1 MIDNDTILKVRN
13 WFASRHGME
22 FTPAEVR
29 TSLERNPDLQRVT
42 PEVVE
47 GMRRDTHVAPLIKEF
62 TAFLLAIKQGE
73 A

>member
-1 MIDNDTILKVRN
+1 MTDSATLRKLRN
-13 WFASRHGME
+13 WFAARHGME
-22 FTPAEVR
+22 FTPAELR

-47 GMRRDTHVAPLIKEF
+47 GMRQDPHVAPLIKEF
-62 TAFLLAIKQGE
+62 VAFLLAIKLGE